1 MLQIK
6 KCLEATSVYDYRSRI
21 NRFLS
26 MNLSS
31 REIGRE
37 TSSRKQRDTVHAS
50 MVINLI
56 QMMESVKLN
65 TQFGKQV
72 LKLQYG

>member
-1 MLQIK
+1 M
-6 KCLEATSVYDYRSRI
+6 YDYRSRI
-21 NRFLS
+21 HRFLFI
-26 MNLSS
+26 NLSS

-37 TSSRKQRDTVHAS
+37 TSSRKQRDTVPAS

-65 TQFGKQV
+65 TQFGKQI